1 MQPNPNKV
9 VVYTKK
15 PCGYCSAAIRY
26 LESVKSIQDI
36 EVIDLTGQYE
46 TLRELMMARIS
57 AVDSQ
62 SVGDVLDQFG
72 GTIVDSSATEL
83 IVSVDAHPDEL
94 DKFELALNVFDI
106 RELQRTG
113 RIALGRLGS

>member
-36 EVIDLTGQYE
+36 EVVDLTGQYE
-46 TLRELMMARIS
+46 ILRELMMRSGQRTVPQIYIYG
-57 AVDSQ
+57 Q
-62 SVGDVLDQFG
+62 HVGGYDDLRAKDAK
-72 GTIVDSSATEL
+72 GTIDNMLS
-83 IVSVDAHPDEL
+83 
-94 DKFELALNVFDI
+94 KN
-106 RELQRTG
+106 
-113 RIALGRLGS
+113 

>member
-36 EVIDLTGQYE
+36 EVVDLTGQYE
-46 TLRELMMARIS
+46 ILRELMMRSGQRTVPQIYIYG
-57 AVDSQ
+57 Q
-62 SVGDVLDQFG
+62 HVGGYDDLRAKDAE
-72 GTIVDSSATEL
+72 GTIDNMLS
-83 IVSVDAHPDEL
+83 
-94 DKFELALNVFDI
+94 KN
-106 RELQRTG
+106 
-113 RIALGRLGS
+113 

>member
-26 LESVKSIQDI
+26 LESVKFIEHI

-46 TLRELMMARIS
+46 TLRELMMAS
-57 AVDSQ
+57 
-62 SVGDVLDQFG
+62 G
-72 GTIVDSSATEL
+72 
-83 IVSVDAHPDEL
+83 
-94 DKFELALNVFDI
+94 
-106 RELQRTG
+106 QRTVPQIYIYG
-113 RIALGRLGS
+113 QHVGGYDDLRSKDATGAIDKMLSKN